1 MNFKTLPKI
10 DLHLHLDGAI
20 RVATIA
26 ELGAELGIR
35 LPSYDPKEL
44 AKHVQVNRDCR
55 CLGDFLKRFKVFY
68 PILAFAKTQERI
80 AFTLKTGKPLR
91 N

>member
-1 MNFKTLPKI
+1 MNFKQLPKI

-26 ELGAELGIR
+26 ELGDELGIK

-44 AKHVQVNRDCR
+44 AKFVQVNRDCR
-55 CLGDFLKRFKVFY
+55 SLTDFLKRFEVLSH
-68 PILAFAKTQERI
+68 PAVREDAGTHR
-80 AFTLKTGKPLR
+80 LR
-91 N
+91 TV

>member
-1 MNFKTLPKI
+1 MVILELRGLSICVFGIRLFDDNIFNMDFKQLPKI

-26 ELGAELGIR
+26 ELGDELGIK

-44 AKHVQVNRDCR
+44 AKFVQVNR
-55 CLGDFLKRFKVFY
+55 
-68 PILAFAKTQERI
+68 A
-80 AFTLKTGKPLR
+80 
-91 N
+91 